1 MQRTLGRA
9 LLLLAFLAG
18 SHQAEAQISLK
29 NNLLY
34 DASLTP
40 NIGMEVGL
48 ARKWTFDATFGLNPW
63 TFNDNKKWR
72 HCLCSRRRAIGSAR
86 SSTATSSVSISWVV
100 SSTLAE

>member
-1 MQRTLGRA
+1 MQYMQRTLGRA

-72 HCLCSRRRAIGSAR
+72 HWLVQPEAR
-86 SSTATSSVSISWVV
+86 
-100 SSTLAE
+100 